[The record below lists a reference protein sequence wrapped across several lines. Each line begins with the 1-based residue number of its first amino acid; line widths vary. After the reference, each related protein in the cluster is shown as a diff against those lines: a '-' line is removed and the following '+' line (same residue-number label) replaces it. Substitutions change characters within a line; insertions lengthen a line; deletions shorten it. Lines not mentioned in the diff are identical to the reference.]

1 MDYIQQKMEL
11 YKKITGY
18 KISQIAADM
27 RQTEPKEVSRALRNK
42 HPPSEEFIVK
52 YYKMVRREL
61 GITLEIAN
69 YPELFLPF
77 LPFVYAVLSHKG
89 KWYSVE
95 KGNVYEM
102 PQYTP
107 ELPELKGF
115 FIPALPDDTED
126 LVLCQRLPVG
136 WVRVK
141 DYQTRHYYLTF

>member
-1 MDYIQQKMEL
+1 MDYMQQKMEL

-27 RQTEPKEVSRALRNK
+27 RQIEPKEVSRALRNK
-42 HPPSEEFIVK
+42 RPPSEEFIVK
-52 YYKMVRREL
+52 YYKMIRREL
-61 GITLEIAN
+61 GITPEIAN

-77 LPFVYAVLSHKG
+77 LPFVYAVVSHDK

-95 KGNVYEM
+95 TGCIDKI
-102 PQYTP
+102 PAYTP

-115 FIPALPDDTED
+115 FVPALPDDVED

>member
-1 MDYIQQKMEL
+1 MIYMQRKLEIYKEL
-11 YKKITGY
+11 TGY
-18 KISQIAADM
+18 TPAQIAADM
-27 RQTEPKEVSRALRNK
+27 QQIEVKEVNRVLKGKLDMS
-42 HPPSEEFIVK
+42 PEFVVK

-61 GITLEIAN
+61 DITPTVVLH
-69 YPELFLPF
+69 PELFLPF

-115 FIPALPDDTED
+115 FVPALPDDVED